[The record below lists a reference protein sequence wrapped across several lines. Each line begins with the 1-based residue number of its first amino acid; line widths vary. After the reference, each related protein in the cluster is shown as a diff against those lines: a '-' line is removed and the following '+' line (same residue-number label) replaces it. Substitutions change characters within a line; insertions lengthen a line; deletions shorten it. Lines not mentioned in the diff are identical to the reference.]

1 MSPETST
8 EPSAES
14 PSRREHGTGASPR
27 RFWGR
32 RNGASHLTRDDEFTG
47 EQHVYEPHAAG
58 LPPLRSYVRELW
70 RRREFA
76 VELSRTRLRAQHF
89 DTTFGQLWLILNPLL
104 LAGVYFVLVDI
115 ISPVSR
121 GLDFFAHLM
130 AGLFAY
136 YFVST
141 AMREGVKSV
150 VKGGRLILNTA
161 FPRALLPLS
170 SVITAFMRFVP
181 TVLIYIPV
189 HIIAGLPFGL
199 HMLWVLPII
208 AMLVVLAAGLAM
220 LVAALQVYFRDLSSF
235 LPYFLRIWLYASPVL
250 YFASEVPERYKWL
263 LDVNPLAPLL
273 TAWSDVLNAGHAP
286 AAGDLVL
293 GGAWAVA
300 LFVGGGLFFISR
312 EREFAVRL

>member
-1 MSPETST
+1 MTPDTRT
-8 EPSAES
+8 EARE
-14 PSRREHGTGASPR
+14 RRRNGAVAPPR

-32 RNGASHLTRDDEFTG
+32 RDGSSHLTREDEFTG

-76 VELSRTRLRAQHF
+76 FELSRTRLRAQHF

-115 ISPVSR
+115 IVPESR
-121 GLDFFAHLM
+121 GVKFFAHLM

-136 YFVST
+136 YFVAN

-181 TVLIYIPV
+181 TVVVYAPV
-189 HIIAGLPFGL
+189 HAIAGLPFDVEL
-199 HMLWVLPII
+199 LWVFPIV
-208 AMLVVLAAGLAM
+208 AMLVVMAFGLAM

-250 YFASEVPERYKWL
+250 YYASEVPDRYQWL

-273 TAWSDVLNAGHAP
+273 TAWSDVLDAGHTP
-286 AAGDLVL
+286 AAGDLLL

-300 LFVGGGLFFISR
+300 LFLAGALFFTSR

>member
-1 MSPETST
+1 MST
-8 EPSAES
+8 ETQTERPT
-14 PSRREHGTGASPR
+14 SRKNGAVAALR
-27 RFWGR
+27 RPWGR
-32 RNGASHLTRDDEFTG
+32 RNGRSRHLTRDDEFTG
-47 EQHVYEPHAAG
+47 ERHVYEPHAAG

-76 VELSRTRLRAQHF
+76 LELSRTRLRAQHF

-115 ISPVSR
+115 IRPSSR

-136 YFVST
+136 YFVSNSL
-141 AMREGVKSV
+141 REAVKSV

-170 SVITAFMRFVP
+170 SVITAFMRFIP
-181 TVLIYIPV
+181 TVIVYLPV
-189 HIIAGLPFGL
+189 HVIAGLPFGF
-199 HMLWVLPII
+199 HMLWILPIV
-208 AMLVVLAAGLAM
+208 MLLTVLAAGLSM
-220 LVAALQVYFRDLSSF
+220 FVAAAQVYFRDLSSF
-235 LPYFLRIWLYASPVL
+235 LPYILRVWLYVCPVL
-250 YFASEVPERYKWL
+250 YYANEVPARYKWL

-286 AAGDLVL
+286 SAGSLAL
-293 GGAWAVA
+293 GAAWAFA
-300 LFVGGGLFFISR
+300 LFVAGGLFFTSR